1 MPDCLHHTINLDYM
15 WLLTLGIFLLI
26 NASSII
32 SVLCTGVKVGR
43 ISSVVYVLPNYS
55 FFFLMKVKQFP
66 LFIRYTIVL
75 LHFKHCLH
83 ILW

>member
-55 FFFLMKVKQFP
+55 FFFPHESK
-66 LFIRYTIVL
+66 TISLVYQI
-75 LHFKHCLH
+75 HHSAAPF
-83 ILW
+83 